1 MNDDDLRALM
11 RQADPSAGDPRLDD
25 ARIRRIVAAAE
36 RDDLAGNTA
45 TAPRHRR
52 RLFAGVSLGAAAT
65 AGAAALIAGLVATP
79 AIQAP
84 GPGPDETP
92 AACQAPT
99 VASLQ
104 EFDTAYEATA
114 TAVSGEN
121 VTLTVT
127 EVFAGTPGTT
137 LTVEQVQED
146 TGVLFTAGQTYL
158 VAATDDFISPC
169 DSGPATDALRQLY
182 TTAFGTSSN
191 G

>member
-11 RQADPSAGDPRLDD
+11 RQADPTTGDPRLDD

-36 RDDLAGNTA
+36 RDDLAEKTA
-45 TAPRHRR
+45 TAPRRRR
-52 RLFAGVSLGAAAT
+52 RLFAGVSIGAAAT

-99 VASLQ
+99 VANLQ

-114 TAVSGEN
+114 TAVTGEN

-182 TTAFGTSSN
+182 TTAFKTSSS

>member
-11 RQADPSAGDPRLDD
+11 RQADPTTGDPRLDD

-36 RDDLAGNTA
+36 RDDLAGTTA
-45 TAPRHRR
+45 SAPRRRR
-52 RLFAGVSLGAAAT
+52 RLFAGISLGAAAT

-84 GPGPDETP
+84 GPDEAP

-104 EFDTAYEATA
+104 EFVTAYEATA
-114 TAVSGEN
+114 TTVTGEN

-182 TTAFGTSSN
+182 TTAFGTSS
-191 G
+191 GG

>member
-11 RQADPSAGDPRLDD
+11 RKADPTTGDPRLDD

-36 RDDLAGNTA
+36 RDDLAGETA
-45 TAPRHRR
+45 NAPRRRR
-52 RLFAGVSLGAAAT
+52 RLFAGVSIGAAAT
-65 AGAAALIAGLVATP
+65 AGATALIAGLVATP

-92 AACQAPT
+92 AACEAPT

-114 TAVSGEN
+114 TTVTGDD

-127 EVFAGTPGTT
+127 QVFAGSPGAT

-146 TGVLFTAGQTYL
+146 TGVLFTAGQSYL

-169 DSGPATDALRQLY
+169 DSGPATPTLRQLY
-182 TTAFGTSSN
+182 TTAFETSSGN
-191 G
+191 

>member
-11 RQADPSAGDPRLDD
+11 RQADPTTGDPSLDD

-36 RDDLAGNTA
+36 RDDLASNTA

-114 TAVSGEN
+114 TAVTGEN

-127 EVFAGTPGTT
+127 EVFTGTPGTT

>member
-1 MNDDDLRALM
+1 M
-11 RQADPSAGDPRLDD
+11 RRYEPAAK
-25 ARIRRIVAAAE
+25 RRG
-36 RDDLAGNTA
+36 LTGTTA
-45 TAPRHRR
+45 TAPRRRR
-52 RLFAGVSLGAAAT
+52 RLFACFSLGAAAT
-65 AGAAALIAGLVATP
+65 AAAGALIAGLVATP

-84 GPGPDETP
+84 APGPDETR

-114 TAVSGEN
+114 TTVTGEN

-127 EVFAGTPGTT
+127 EAFAGSPGAT

-182 TTAFGTSSN
+182 TTAFWTSSN